1 MRIILSHL
9 RKGMDPKAHHA
20 NKIRRTWRVN
30 RSCWS
35 PCRPFQPACGS
46 SPQSPPCSP
55 PPPEL
60 PIWITLPNV
69 DTTCLYSG
77 QHILLLS
84 IPPWTNNYLAIKFFI
99 EPFQFFQKAHLLLN
113 NPNLS
118 QTCVQSLY
126 SFIFIT
132 HCDNDA
138 DYYVTEYWCFLS
150 KNLLKKFWYNQHSSP
165 GTALPASGGQNVI

>member
-1 MRIILSHL
+1 
-9 RKGMDPKAHHA
+9 MDPKAHHA

-30 RSCWS
+30 HSCWS

-46 SPQSPPCSP
+46 SPPSPPCSP

-99 EPFQFFQKAHLLLN
+99 KPFQFFQKAHLLLN

-138 DYYVTEYWCFLS
+138 DYYVTETSWR
-150 KNLLKKFWYNQHSSP
+150 SS
-165 GTALPASGGQNVI
+165 GTINIVRQAQLFRHLVVKMLFKCSELDFTIFKLFIS